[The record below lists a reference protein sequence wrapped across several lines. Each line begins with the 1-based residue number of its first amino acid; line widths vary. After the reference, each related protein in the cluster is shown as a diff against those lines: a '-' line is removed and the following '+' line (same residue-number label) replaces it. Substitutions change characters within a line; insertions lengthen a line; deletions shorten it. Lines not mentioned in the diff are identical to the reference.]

1 MLVYPG
7 SAIRAPIFSLIDII
21 FSWSWFSFAQIQR
34 VNAGNAT
41 FLFCNDGGHA
51 YEILKSQYV
60 MKSESDEP
68 GLRVR
73 EIARDR
79 SLEVDAICGQS
90 NRIWWQFLL
99 FICVVQSCWKIIG
112 QFMGKRHTSWV
123 GTHLLEVV
131 ECRSGLQWSPLLRQ
145 TLAFDSMITK
155 FFVIFFCLN

>member
-1 MLVYPG
+1 M
-7 SAIRAPIFSLIDII
+7 
-21 FSWSWFSFAQIQR
+21 
-34 VNAGNAT
+34 NAGNAT

-90 NRIWWQFLL
+90 NRI
-99 FICVVQSCWKIIG
+99 
-112 QFMGKRHTSWV
+112 
-123 GTHLLEVV
+123 
-131 ECRSGLQWSPLLRQ
+131 
-145 TLAFDSMITK
+145 
-155 FFVIFFCLN
+155 